1 MKFKL
6 ETPRTVSV
14 EEAEQMLARV
24 KATELGRYLA
34 LLCRQEREEK
44 HRAERS
50 EHPWARNLEANVY

>member
-1 MKFKL
+1 MKPKL

-34 LLCRQEREEK
+34 LLSRQEREK
-44 HRAERS
+44 RRAERAS
-50 EHPWARNLEANVY
+50 CERNLEANVY